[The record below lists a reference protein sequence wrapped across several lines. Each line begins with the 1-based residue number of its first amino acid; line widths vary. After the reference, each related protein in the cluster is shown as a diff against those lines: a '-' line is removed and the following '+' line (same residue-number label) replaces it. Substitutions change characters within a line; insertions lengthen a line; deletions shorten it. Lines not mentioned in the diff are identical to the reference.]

1 MTFLE
6 TQLEVEVRCQ
16 NLQNFIDKGLSD
28 SAYDC
33 VTYEE
38 IRLIETTI
46 EQLRAISEKIYGK
59 QETSR

>member
-6 TQLEVEVRCQ
+6 TQREIELRCQ
-16 NLQNFIDKGLSD
+16 NLQNLIDWSLADWVGTFL
-28 SAYDC
+28 
-33 VTYEE
+33 TYEK

-59 QETSR
+59 

>member
-6 TQLEVEVRCQ
+6 TQLGFGLRSQ
-16 NLQNFIDKGLSD
+16 NLQNLIDRSLSD
-28 SAYDC
+28 NGDARL
-33 VTYEE
+33 TYEE

-59 QETSR
+59 